1 MPLYTKAISK
11 TASIVIAIIVIIVII
26 GVIGYYTYIVQ
37 QQAPSP
43 TPSPTTPT
51 TTTPTSPTTPSP
63 TETETTTPTTPI
75 ETETTPS
82 TTPTPTPTETETP
95 TTSPTTTPTTTPT
108 TPTTTPKAPTLK
120 FGNVE
125 VEVTKDLYEFAEK
138 ARKGEVSVQIEIWV
152 SVMPFEEEILKKV
165 VDEFMKEYPGIK
177 VKLVNTPSMKEKF
190 KAATIVGKGPDLL
203 TWAHDWTGEFV
214 EADLIL
220 PLDEYL
226 TESILDVYLP
236 AAIKAAEYKNR
247 VWGLPWASETV
258 ALVCNKDMVPTPPKT
273 FSELEEVMKKYYN
286 PDKGTYGISHQVDP
300 YFVSAWI
307 HAFGGFYYNDTTG
320 EVGVGS
326 QGTIEGFKFFLD
338 RVASYMYKDDVGHE
352 AQLKLFI
359 EKKTPCIVTGPWDI
373 PKIKEAGIKFF
384 VVPLPPI
391 DKERIPKP
399 YSGIKL
405 WWMSKLTKER
415 GTDKATVLFMLWYTL
430 NDEIVKYLAKEAGF
444 VPVNKYALQSPEVQS
459 IPEVYGYAMAVRNS
473 IPMPKSPEMAK
484 VWGPVADA
492 ISAIW
497 GGKASVEEA
506 FKLAQEEILKKLGK
520 G

>member
-1 MPLYTKAISK
+1 MPLYSRAISK
-11 TASIVIAIIVIIVII
+11 TASIIIAIIVIIIII
-26 GVIGYYTYIVQ
+26 GIIGYYTYTSQ
-37 QQAPSP
+37 QQVSSP
-43 TPSPTTPT
+43 TPSPTTSTITPT
-51 TTTPTSPTTPSP
+51 TTSTSTTTPSPTPTKTETTPTTPTKTETTPTTTPTS
-63 TETETTTPTTPI
+63 TPTK
-75 ETETTPS
+75 
-82 TTPTPTPTETETP
+82 
-95 TTSPTTTPTTTPT
+95 TTPTTTPT
-108 TPTTTPKAPTLK
+108 TTTTPKAPTLK

-138 ARKGEVSVQIEIWV
+138 ARKGEVNVQIEIWV

-165 VDEFMKEYPGIK
+165 INEFMKEYPGIK

-214 EADLIL
+214 EADLII
-220 PLDEYL
+220 PFDEYL
-226 TESILDVYLP
+226 TKSILNVYLP
-236 AAIKAAEYKNR
+236 AAIKAAEYKGHI
-247 VWGLPWASETV
+247 WGLPWASETV
-258 ALVCNKDMVPTPPKT
+258 ALVCNKDMVPQPPKT
-273 FSELEEVMKKYYN
+273 FSELEEIMKKYYN

-326 QGTIEGFKFFLD
+326 KGTIEGFKFFLD
-338 RVASYMYKDDVGHE
+338 HVAKYMYKDDVGHE
-352 AQLKLFI
+352 TQLKLFI

-384 VVPLPPI
+384 VTPLPPI
-391 DKERIPKP
+391 DEKHIPKP

-405 WWMSKLTKER
+405 WWMSKLAKER
-415 GTDKATVLFMLWYTL
+415 GTDKAAVLFVLWYTL
-430 NDEIVKYLAKEAGF
+430 NDEVAKYLAKEAGF
-444 VPVNKYALQSPEVQS
+444 VPVNKYALESPEVRS
-459 IPEVYGYAMAVRNS
+459 IPEVYGYAKAVENS

-492 ISAIW
+492 ITAIW
-497 GGKASVEEA
+497 TGKASVEEA
-506 FKLAQEEILKKLGK
+506 FQLAQQEILKKLGK